1 MIHPDPLPAPSPSV
15 LPPIPAPSL
24 DDIAAQ
30 AAAYGRATR
39 APSTQVA
46 YARDWVAFETWC
58 RRAGLPALPAAP
70 ATVGLYLTDLA
81 ARLAVAT
88 LGRRLA
94 AIIVAHRLAGQPFE
108 SGHPAIR
115 DVLRGI
121 RRSRGTAQ
129 RRVAPATTAIA
140 RAMAASCGETPL
152 GWRDRALILVGF
164 AAALRRSELVALQV
178 ADVAIA
184 PEGARLTL
192 RRSKT
197 DQEGAGEVVGVVR
210 TGTSTCPVLALQAW
224 LEASEI
230 AAGPVF
236 RSVDRHGRVGA
247 QLTDQS
253 VALII
258 KRRAALVG
266 LDPALFSGH
275 SLRAGLATSAAGHD
289 VEERIIMRQT
299 RHRSVTTLRR
309 YIRDGELFTANA
321 SGRVGL

>member
-1 MIHPDPLPAPSPSV
+1 MILPDTPPAPPPSA
-15 LPPIPAPSL
+15 LPPISVPSL
-24 DDIAAQ
+24 DDIAAR

-39 APSTQVA
+39 APSTRAA
-46 YARDWVAFETWC
+46 YVRDWAAFEAWC
-58 RRAGLPALPAAP
+58 RRAGLPALPAVP

-81 ARLAVAT
+81 AQLAVAT

-108 SGHPAIR
+108 AGHPAIR

-121 RRSRGTAQ
+121 RRGCGTAQ

-140 RAMAASCGETPL
+140 RAMAASCSETPL

-210 TGTSTCPVLALQAW
+210 TGTSICPVLALQAW

-247 QLTDQS
+247 
-253 VALII
+253 
-258 KRRAALVG
+258 
-266 LDPALFSGH
+266 
-275 SLRAGLATSAAGHD
+275 
-289 VEERIIMRQT
+289 
-299 RHRSVTTLRR
+299 
-309 YIRDGELFTANA
+309 
-321 SGRVGL
+321 